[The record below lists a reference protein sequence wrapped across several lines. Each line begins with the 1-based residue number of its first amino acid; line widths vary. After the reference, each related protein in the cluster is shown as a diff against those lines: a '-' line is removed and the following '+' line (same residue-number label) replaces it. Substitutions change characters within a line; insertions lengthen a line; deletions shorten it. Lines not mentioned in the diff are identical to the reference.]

1 MSPQSSRASRSASAD
16 SYALLD
22 KYNNN
27 NHNMNKNIENDNYNE
42 DKKYSMMII
51 LKIALV
57 TIV

>member
-1 MSPQSSRASRSASAD
+1 
-16 SYALLD
+16 
-22 KYNNN
+22 
-27 NHNMNKNIENDNYNE
+27 MNKNIENDNYNE